1 MATAAADGGVTFN
14 NIAAGDGAG
23 ITYRRATSPDREAV
37 HIAARQQVIPLAQF
51 PAFVRESA
59 QKWHG
64 APGVAILDFDK
75 DGDLDIYVPNG
86 PGRNNSLYSNQLM
99 ETGVVSFVDVGA
111 SAGVGLLNHDSSG
124 VCFGDIDNDGDED
137 LYVLGSGYSNHL
149 FENQGDGTF
158 SDITPGAGVA
168 GPSHFYYAACS
179 MADFNHDGL
188 LDIVVGT
195 TYHPW

>member
-1 MATAAADGGVTFN
+1 MRKTMKSCIGLLAALGCVATAAADGGVTFN

-37 HIAARQQVIPLAQF
+37 HIAARQGVIPLAQF

-86 PGRNNSLYSNQLM
+86 PGRNNSLYSNQLVQ
-99 ETGVVSFVDVGA
+99 TGLVSFVAFLWPKVTCRA
-111 SAGVGLLNHDSSG
+111 L
-124 VCFGDIDNDGDED
+124 
-137 LYVLGSGYSNHL
+137 
-149 FENQGDGTF
+149 
-158 SDITPGAGVA
+158 
-168 GPSHFYYAACS
+168 
-179 MADFNHDGL
+179 
-188 LDIVVGT
+188 
-195 TYHPW
+195 